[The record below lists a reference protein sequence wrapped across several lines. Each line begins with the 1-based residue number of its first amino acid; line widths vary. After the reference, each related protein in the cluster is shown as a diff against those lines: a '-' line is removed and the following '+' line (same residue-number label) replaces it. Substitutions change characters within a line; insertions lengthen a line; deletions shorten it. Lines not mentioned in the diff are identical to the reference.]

1 MLSILKLDKPNIT
14 DFAKE
19 RNELLKKAKT
29 EWNLFLDTDEIVPEN
44 LKNEISKAILNKNYN
59 GYFIK
64 RKIFF
69 CGIPAGEDRMLK
81 LGRKNAGQWKRKVH
95 EYWDIKGKVGILNNY
110 IIHNTAFNLKDYI
123 QKVDYH
129 STLHANEVLS
139 EGKRSS
145 LIRIII
151 YSIGNFVVYLFKS
164 RNVVFSMMKSLHSY
178 LSWTKMYF
186 RTDKN

>member
-1 MLSILKLDKPNIT
+1 MLSILTLNKPNIR

-19 RNELLKKAKT
+19 RNELLKKSKS
-29 EWNLFLDTDEIVPEN
+29 EWVLFVDQDEIVPEN

-95 EYWDIKGKVGILNNY
+95 EYWNIKGNVGILSNY
-110 IIHNTAFNLKDYI
+110 IIHNTALNLKDYI
-123 QKVDYH
+123 QKVNDH
-129 STLHANEVLS
+129 STLHANEVLG

-164 RNVVFSMMKSLHSY
+164 RNIVFSLTKSLHSY
-178 LSWTKMYF
+178 LSWTKLYF
-186 RTDKN
+186 LQH